1 MPCLGYGR
9 QSVTSESP
17 SILNVSPETAVGEGL
32 AIIKNNDLIKVN
44 LNNKRVDLIIDE
56 EEIKTRFNN

>member
-32 AIIKNNDLIKVN
+32 AIIKNNNLIKVN
-44 LNNKRVDLIIDE
+44 LNNKRVDFIIEKKKLKPGLII
-56 EEIKTRFNN
+56 